1 MRPCLAVASAIV
13 AEIPL
18 AIEESKIEGGSMG
31 DKSPKSK
38 DKAKKQDAAH
48 KKQEK
53 AAHDAKQAPPAPTSG
68 RGK

>member
-1 MRPCLAVASAIV
+1 
-13 AEIPL
+13 
-18 AIEESKIEGGSMG
+18 MG

-38 DKAKKQDAAH
+38 GKVKKQDAAR
-48 KKQEK
+48 KQQER